1 MYSRGK
7 GGGEEDPPGPDVLK
21 CARRQEN
28 TREDLYRHRQAGDF
42 TNRNIYRLKLREI
55 QLWHSS
61 RSYDQC
67 CGSAWINLII
77 SINEK
82 CSNKNRKFQENFYN
96 CKYFQFIFSTKI
108 AKAPLLLT
116 LEQYFF
122 FRKNIDYRKSF
133 KLDLDPH
140 LKSSWIQIR
149 IEKNCSIRIRKNEC
163 ESTALLTALLTGG

>member
-1 MYSRGK
+1 MIFPPAKTSFQDIILSSFSHINSQYSRSKAVLKNLHLYSRGK
-7 GGGEEDPPGPDVLK
+7 GGGEEDPAGPDVLK

-82 CSNKNRKFQENFYN
+82 CSNKNRKIQEN
-96 CKYFQFIFSTKI
+96 C
-108 AKAPLLLT
+108 L
-116 LEQYFF
+116 
-122 FRKNIDYRKSF
+122 
-133 KLDLDPH
+133 
-140 LKSSWIQIR
+140 
-149 IEKNCSIRIRKNEC
+149 
-163 ESTALLTALLTGG
+163 